1 MQNNK
6 GFNLL
11 SVIIIICVTSIISAI
26 TAGIIVTNNYGLS
39 YKNITEDSSLS
50 EFLKTYSNIV
60 DNYYEDID
68 KDKML
73 DSAINAMLN
82 YLGDNYTTYLNKD
95 QTKELEERLAGSYE
109 GIGISILGK
118 TITNVSKDSPAEKVG
133 LQVGD
138 EFLTVNG
145 TDVSSITD
153 GASTII
159 STLIKSSDNKE
170 AKIVIKRAE
179 EELEFTVKIES
190 IPISAISYK
199 LLDNNI
205 GYLKINIFSRP
216 LTDQV
221 KLALKELENNGMNRL
236 IIDLRDNS
244 GGFLDSAE
252 TTASIFLEK
261 GKLIYSLEDKK
272 DKEDYYDKT
281 TESKKYPIAV
291 IINNNS
297 ASSSEILASALKDS
311 YGATLIG
318 EKSFGKGKVQQTIDL
333 SSGAMAKYTSA
344 KWLRPNGE
352 CIDGVGLIPDYEI
365 QLAYEYDENG
375 NEISTIDT
383 QLNKAIEVIGAM

>member
-118 TITNVSKDSPAEKVG
+118 TITNVSKDSPAEKAG

-318 EKSFGKGKVQQTIDL
+318 EKSFGK
-333 SSGAMAKYTSA
+333 
-344 KWLRPNGE
+344 
-352 CIDGVGLIPDYEI
+352 
-365 QLAYEYDENG
+365 
-375 NEISTIDT
+375 
-383 QLNKAIEVIGAM
+383 

>member
-68 KDKML
+68 KDEML

-118 TITNVSKDSPAEKVG
+118 TITNVSKDSPAEKAG
-133 LQVGD
+133 LQVSD

-145 TDVSSITD
+145 TDVSSLTD
-153 GASTII
+153 EASTII

-221 KLALKELENNGMNRL
+221 KHALKELENNGMNRL

-297 ASSSEILASALKDS
+297 ASSSEILAAALKDS

>member
-11 SVIIIICVTSIISAI
+11 SVIIIIFVTSIISAI

-95 QTKELEERLAGSYE
+95 QTKELEERLAGSYK

-118 TITNVSKDSPAEKVG
+118 TITNVSKDSPAEKAG

-216 LTDQV
+216 LSDQV

-297 ASSSEILASALKDS
+297 ASSSEILAAALKDS

>member
-68 KDKML
+68 KDEML

-221 KLALKELENNGMNRL
+221 KHALKELENNGMNRL

-297 ASSSEILASALKDS
+297 ASSSEILAAALKDS

>member
-118 TITNVSKDSPAEKVG
+118 TITNVSKDSPAEKAG

-170 AKIVIKRAE
+170 TKIVIKRAE

>member
-68 KDKML
+68 KDEML

-118 TITNVSKDSPAEKVG
+118 TITNVSKDSPAEKAG

-297 ASSSEILASALKDS
+297 ASSSEILAAALKDS

>member
-1 MQNNK
+1 
-6 GFNLL
+6 
-11 SVIIIICVTSIISAI
+11 
-26 TAGIIVTNNYGLS
+26 
-39 YKNITEDSSLS
+39 
-50 EFLKTYSNIV
+50 
-60 DNYYEDID
+60 
-68 KDKML
+68 ML

-118 TITNVSKDSPAEKVG
+118 TITNVSKDSPAEKAG

-145 TDVSSITD
+145 TDVSSVTD

-297 ASSSEILASALKDS
+297 ASSSEILAAALKDS

-333 SSGAMAKYTSA
+333 NSGAMAKYTSA

>member
-118 TITNVSKDSPAEKVG
+118 TITNVSKDSPAEKAG

>member
-118 TITNVSKDSPAEKVG
+118 TITNVSKDSPAEKAG

-297 ASSSEILASALKDS
+297 ASSSEILAAALKDS

>member
-68 KDKML
+68 KDEML

-118 TITNVSKDSPAEKVG
+118 TITNVSKDSPAEKAG

-170 AKIVIKRAE
+170 GKIVIKRAE

-221 KLALKELENNGMNRL
+221 KHALKELENNGMNRL

>member
-145 TDVSSITD
+145 TDVSSVTD

-297 ASSSEILASALKDS
+297 ASSSEILAAALKDS

>member
-118 TITNVSKDSPAEKVG
+118 TITNVSKDSPAEKAG

-145 TDVSSITD
+145 TDVSSVTD

>member
-68 KDKML
+68 KDEML

-145 TDVSSITD
+145 TDVSSVTD

-297 ASSSEILASALKDS
+297 ASSSEILAAALKDS

>member
-68 KDKML
+68 KDEML

-118 TITNVSKDSPAEKVG
+118 TITNVSKDSPAEKAG

-221 KLALKELENNGMNRL
+221 KIALKELENNGMNRL

-297 ASSSEILASALKDS
+297 ASSSEILAAALKDS